1 MQQRAPRLGCSQ
13 PSGGMTV
20 GEPSP
25 ATHRAATWRSPGTS
39 AGRQHT
45 VTTRFIYADRPCRLG
60 EIRQPRT
67 RTTRVKGDAVNN
79 NVEVTHA
86 APTAGNGRSVVGV
99 RQAECCQASV
109 SQWCVSAAEQQR
121 PAG

>member
-67 RTTRVKGDAVNN
+67 RTTRVKGD
-79 NVEVTHA
+79 
-86 APTAGNGRSVVGV
+86 GS
-99 RQAECCQASV
+99 
-109 SQWCVSAAEQQR
+109 EQQR
-121 PAG
+121 RSHPCCADRWEREVCRGSQASRVLSGIGFAVVRLGRREAAAG

>member
-1 MQQRAPRLGCSQ
+1 MQQRAPRLECSQ

-20 GEPSP
+20 GESSH
-25 ATHRAATWRSPGTS
+25 ATHQAATWRSPGTS

-60 EIRQPRT
+60 ETGQPRT

-79 NVEVTHA
+79 DVEAGFAVVRLGRRA
-86 APTAGNGRSVVGV
+86 AAAG
-99 RQAECCQASV
+99 
-109 SQWCVSAAEQQR
+109 
-121 PAG
+121 

>member
-1 MQQRAPRLGCSQ
+1 MQQRAPRLECSQ

-20 GEPSP
+20 ASRPTPHIRPRHGG
-25 ATHRAATWRSPGTS
+25 SPGTS

-60 EIRQPRT
+60 ETGQPRT

-79 NVEVTHA
+79 DVEAGFAVVRLGRRA
-86 APTAGNGRSVVGV
+86 AAAG
-99 RQAECCQASV
+99 
-109 SQWCVSAAEQQR
+109 
-121 PAG
+121 